1 MLNMTKERE
10 HRFPSRPFILQ
21 IALNEL
27 VYEQGENNSTSALH
41 VWLEKCYICLYNI
54 QMNSFDWNVKIHL
67 KLNSYN

>member
-1 MLNMTKERE
+1 MNSAKYTKYSKKIKMLNMTKERE

-41 VWLEKCYICLYNI
+41 V
-54 QMNSFDWNVKIHL
+54 
-67 KLNSYN
+67 